1 MSFNSKTHRWRAFD
15 LNLLPF
21 LHQVFSSR
29 KIQVLVM
36 RALTLAILLT
46 INGVLMAETSSGQ
59 DLSKIRISI
68 DLKNV
73 PMKAALKK
81 IEGSTDLSF
90 SFRTA
95 DLSSLRN
102 VSYAAENIP
111 VDKLLDALFENTGL
125 KYEVINSNIIIRK
138 VAVPEAPAPV
148 PFEVAFE
155 GGIRG
160 RVVNTKGEPVPN
172 ASILVTGVNQGTAAD
187 QEGRFSLSGLKAGT
201 YTVVVTAV
209 GYGKQERTVSVS
221 DDNIATITIELSE
234 DNADMAEVTVT
245 ALGIRREKRELGY
258 SAQEVKGDALTA
270 SRQPNIVNA
279 LQGQAA
285 GLQINSGGGAPGQG
299 SKIILRGLNSLDPNR
314 DFQPLFIIDGIPVDN
329 TTDVSDG
336 SSLYGISNR
345 AADINPD
352 DIESINILKGG
363 AATALYGLRA
373 STGAIIITTKSGKA
387 GKLRGSVTS
396 TYGVDEINMY
406 PETQTKYT
414 QGWQGVYDPTSFWP
428 TTGPTIEEAKAIDP
442 THPDKIFNNFKH
454 GYKTGNSFRNSLNIS
469 GGSERAIFTGTFS
482 QFNQEGIMPFT
493 DYKNISAKVG
503 GEFKLSDK
511 VKFGSSV
518 NYVKSGGR
526 RGNADRYNENLTYFS
541 PRWDIWDY
549 IKENGTQN
557 TIVGSGNDNPIYV
570 LRGVD
575 YRDNV
580 DRIITNSHFTY
591 SPAKWLDINYRFGA
605 DIYSD
610 SRTSKSPGPM
620 GLPDEIYPASDFG
633 FGNISEYTARNTIL
647 NSTLMLNFKNKIGQ
661 HLQSSLKVGHDLFAT
676 KRTTVYA
683 NGDTLVVPN
692 FYNLNNAKRVTGSN
706 SFREYRIIGLFADWT
721 LSWKNYLY
729 MTLTYRNDFTSTLS
743 KDNRSFS
750 YPSASL
756 SYIFSETFNLP
767 DWLSFGKARV
777 SVAKIGKDARP
788 YSTVTGYDLGSP
800 LNNNVIPFY
809 LSTQTGDP
817 NLRPEFT
824 TSYEGGLE
832 LKFLQ
837 NRLGIDITYYNNTS
851 KDLIIPVK
859 VPVTSGY
866 DQIILNSGSIRNKG
880 VEISLS
886 GTPVQTRNFSWDA
899 RVNFTSNKNTVLSI
913 YPDLTEIA
921 IASQFGYLSASVTQK
936 YIPGYP
942 VGALFGRTYQRYY
955 GDKIENPAILEKD
968 LPIVI
973 GANGFPV
980 LNPASKQQYLGN
992 SQPRW
997 IGSFGSTFRY
1007 KGFSLSFLFDTQQG
1021 VYRYNQLA
1029 NFLAAFLTHKG
1040 SENRNDI
1047 KVFDGVLADGSPN
1060 TKPVW
1065 LGQGMGPD
1073 GVNYGNG
1080 YYRNIYRGASE
1091 TFVEDA
1097 SWVRLRNLSLG
1108 YTVPADIV
1116 SKSGFLTGATVTFT
1130 GNNLWINTKWSG
1142 FDPEASSTSSGSVAD
1157 GFSGFT
1163 YPATRSYLVSL
1174 NLNF

>member
-1 MSFNSKTHRWRAFD
+1 MSFISKTHGWTS
-15 LNLLPF
+15 
-21 LHQVFSSR
+21 HCV
-29 KIQVLVM
+29 QVLVM

-46 INGVLMAETSSGQ
+46 INGVLMAERSSGQ

-68 DLKNV
+68 NLKNV
-73 PMKAALKK
+73 PLKAALKK

-90 SFRTA
+90 SFKTA
-95 DLSSLRN
+95 DIINFRSI
-102 VSYAAENIP
+102 SYSAENIS
-111 VDKLLDALFENTGL
+111 VDKLLNVLFENTGL
-125 KYEVINSNIIIRK
+125 DYEVMNSNIIIRK
-138 VAVPEAPAPV
+138 MAEKAAPIITRTDM
-148 PFEVAFE
+148 EFE

-160 RVVNTKGEPVPN
+160 RVINKRGEPVAN
-172 ASILVTGVNQGTAAD
+172 ASILVNGITQGTAAD
-187 QEGRFSLSGLKAGT
+187 LEGRFSLSGLKAGT
-201 YTVVVTAV
+201 YTLVISAV
-209 GYGKQERTVSVS
+209 GYGKIERTVTVT
-221 DDNIATITIELSE
+221 DNNIASLDIVMTE

-258 SAQEVKGDALTA
+258 SAQEVKGDALVA

-336 SSLYGISNR
+336 SSLFGISNR

-396 TYGVDEINMY
+396 TYGIDEINMY
-406 PETQTKYT
+406 PETQTKYS
-414 QGWQGVYDPTSFWP
+414 QGWMGVYDASSFWP
-428 TTGPTIEEAKAIDP
+428 TTGPSIEDAKAEDP
-442 THPDKIFNNFKH
+442 THPDKIFNNFEH
-454 GYKTGNSFRNSLNIS
+454 GYKTGNSFRNSVNIS
-469 GGSERAIFTGTFS
+469 GGSERATFTGTFS

-493 DYKNISAKVG
+493 DYKNFSVKVG
-503 GEFKLSDK
+503 GEFKLSEK
-511 VKFGSSV
+511 VKIGSSL

-549 IKENGTQN
+549 INDNGTQK

-580 DRIITNSHFTY
+580 DRILTNSHISY
-591 SPAKWLDINYRFGA
+591 SPTKWLDINYRFGA

-610 SRTSKSPGPM
+610 ARTSKTPGPM

-633 FGNISEYTARNTIL
+633 FGTISEYNARNTIL
-647 NSTLMLNFKNKIGQ
+647 NSTLMLNFKNKIGKN
-661 HLQSSLKVGHDLFAT
+661 LNSSLKLGHDLYST
-676 KRTTVYA
+676 KRTSVYA

-706 SFREYRIIGLFADWT
+706 SLREYRIIGLFADWT

-729 MTLTYRNDFTSTLS
+729 MTLTYRNDYTSTLS

-756 SYIFSETFNLP
+756 SYIFSETFNMP
-767 DWLSFGKARV
+767 DWFSFGKARV
-777 SVAKIGKDARP
+777 SVAKIGKDAIP
-788 YSTVTGYDLGSP
+788 YATSSGFNLGTP
-800 LNNNVIPFY
+800 LNNNVIPFF

-837 NRLGIDITYYNNTS
+837 NRLGLDFTYYNNTS

-866 DQIILNSGSIRNKG
+866 DQIYLNSGSVRNRG
-880 VEISLS
+880 VEISVS
-886 GTPVQTRNFSWDA
+886 GTPVQTRDFTWDLRA
-899 RVNFTSNKNTVLSI
+899 NFTSNKNTVLSI

-921 IASQFGYLSASVTQK
+921 IASQFGYLSATVTQK
-936 YIPGYP
+936 YIPGFP
-942 VGALFGRTYQRYY
+942 VGALFGRTYARYY
-955 GDKIENPAILEKD
+955 GDKTEDPTRLDES
-968 LPIVI
+968 LPIII

-980 LNPASKQQYLGN
+980 LNPASKQQYIAN
-992 SQPRW
+992 SQPKW
-997 IGSFGSTFRY
+997 IASLSSTLRY
-1007 KGFSLSFLFDTQQG
+1007 KGLSLSFLFDTQQG
-1021 VYRYNQLA
+1021 VYRYNQLS
-1029 NFLAAFLTHKG
+1029 NFLGAFLTNKE

-1047 KVFDGVLADGSPN
+1047 IVFDGVLADGTPN

-1065 LGQGMGPD
+1065 LGQGVGPD

-1080 YYRNIYRGASE
+1080 YYRNYYRGASE
-1091 TFVEDA
+1091 TFIEDA
-1097 SWVRLRNLSLG
+1097 SWIRLRTLSLG
-1108 YTVPADIV
+1108 YTIPSNIV
-1116 SKSGFLTGATVTFT
+1116 SKTGFLTGANVTFS
-1130 GNNLWINTKWSG
+1130 GNNLWINTKWKG
-1142 FDPEASSTSSGSVAD
+1142 FDPEASSTNSGSVAD

>member
-1 MSFNSKTHRWRAFD
+1 
-15 LNLLPF
+15 
-21 LHQVFSSR
+21 
-29 KIQVLVM
+29 M

-46 INGVLMAETSSGQ
+46 ISGVIMAERSTGQ

-68 DLKNV
+68 NVKNV
-73 PMKAALKK
+73 PLKAALKK

-90 SFRTA
+90 SFKTA
-95 DLSSLRN
+95 DIAHFRN
-102 VSYAAENIP
+102 ISYAAENIS
-111 VDKLLDALFENTGL
+111 VDKVLKALFEDTGL
-125 KYEVINSNIIIRK
+125 EYEVINSNIIIRK
-138 VAVPEAPAPV
+138 PEVPTTVTPPRE
-148 PFEVAFE
+148 EDKLE

-160 RVVNTKGEPVPN
+160 RVVNNKGEPVAN
-172 ASILVTGVNQGTAAD
+172 ASILVTGINQGTAAD
-187 QEGRFSLSGLKAGT
+187 LEGRFSLSGLKPGT
-201 YTVVVTAV
+201 YTLVISAIGFGKIEKTVTV
-209 GYGKQERTVSVS
+209 TDNSITSV
-221 DDNIATITIELSE
+221 DIVMVE

-258 SAQEVKGDALTA
+258 SAQEVKGDALVA

-387 GKLRGSVTS
+387 GKLRGSITS
-396 TYGVDEINMY
+396 TYGVDEINKY
-406 PETQTKYT
+406 PETQTRYT
-414 QGWQGVYDPTSFWP
+414 QGWLGEYDPSSFWP

-469 GGSERAIFTGTFS
+469 GGSERATFTGTFS

-493 DYKNISAKVG
+493 DYKNFSVKVG
-503 GEFKLSDK
+503 GEFKLSEK
-511 VKFGSSV
+511 VKMGSSL

-549 IKENGTQN
+549 INENGTQK
-557 TIVGSGNDNPIYV
+557 TIVGSGNDNPVYV

-580 DRIITNSHFTY
+580 DRILTNTHMSYAPT
-591 SPAKWLDINYRFGA
+591 KWLDINYRFGA

-610 SRTSKSPGPM
+610 GRTQKTPGPM

-633 FGNISEYTARNTIL
+633 FGTISEYNARNTIL
-647 NSTLMLNFKNKIGQ
+647 NSTLMLNFKNKIGK
-661 HLQSSLKVGHDLFAT
+661 HLSSSLKLGHDLYST
-676 KRTTVYA
+676 KRSTVYA

-706 SFREYRIIGLFADWT
+706 SLREYRIIGLFADWT
-721 LSWKNYLY
+721 VSWKNYLY
-729 MTLTYRNDFTSTLS
+729 MTLTYRNDYTSTLS

-756 SYIFSETFNLP
+756 SYIFSETFTMP
-767 DWLSFGKARV
+767 DWFSFGKARV
-777 SVAKIGKDARP
+777 SVAKIGKDAVP
-788 YSTVTGYDLGSP
+788 YATSSGFSLGTP
-800 LNNNVIPFY
+800 LNNNVIPFF

-837 NRLGIDITYYNNTS
+837 NRLGLDFTYYNNTS

-866 DQIILNSGSIRNKG
+866 DQIYLNSGSVRNRG
-880 VEISLS
+880 VEISIS
-886 GTPVQTRNFSWDA
+886 GTPVQTRDFSWDIRA
-899 RVNFTSNKNTVLSI
+899 NFTSNKNTVLSI

-921 IASQFGYLSASVTQK
+921 IASQFGYLSATVTQK

-942 VGALFGRTYQRYY
+942 VGALFGRTFMRYY
-955 GDKIENPAILEKD
+955 GDKTEDPARLDKS

-980 LNPASKQQYLGN
+980 LNPASKQQYIAN
-992 SQPRW
+992 SQPKW
-997 IGSFGSTFRY
+997 IGSLGSTLRY
-1007 KGFSLSFLFDTQQG
+1007 KGLSLSFLFDTQQG
-1021 VYRYNQLA
+1021 VYRYNQLS
-1029 NFLAAFLTHKG
+1029 NFLGAFLTNKE
-1040 SENRNDI
+1040 SENRNDVI
-1047 KVFDGVLADGSPN
+1047 VFDGVLADGTPN

-1065 LGQGMGPD
+1065 LGQGVGPD

-1080 YYRNIYRGASE
+1080 YYRNYYRGASE
-1091 TFVEDA
+1091 TFIEDA
-1097 SWVRLRNLSLG
+1097 SWIRLRTLSLG
-1108 YTVPADIV
+1108 YTIPSAIV
-1116 SKSGFLTGATVTFT
+1116 TKSGFLTGAGITFS
-1130 GNNLWINTKWSG
+1130 GNNLWINTKWKG